1 MLLTYQDVNFATLHQ
16 FASDA
21 KTVIILI
28 QTLQNVTSALIT
40 YKVVYIVS
48 TTLNVPN
55 VKLVIICILITL
67 ANFANLYYKDV
78 FIVTLKHFAFNAEL
92 DFIWTQWTIHVINAH
107 NQDVMY
113 AYKQIRTVAYL
124 AITSFT

>member
-1 MLLTYQDVNFATLHQ
+1 VLLTYQDVNFATLHQ

-92 DFIWTQWTIHVINAH
+92 DFI
-107 NQDVMY
+107 
-113 AYKQIRTVAYL
+113 
-124 AITSFT
+124 